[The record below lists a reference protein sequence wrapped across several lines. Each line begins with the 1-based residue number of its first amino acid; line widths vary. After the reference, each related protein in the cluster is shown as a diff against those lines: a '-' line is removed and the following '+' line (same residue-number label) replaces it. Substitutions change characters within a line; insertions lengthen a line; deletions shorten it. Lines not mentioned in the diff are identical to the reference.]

1 MTPTS
6 PTAPA
11 PRILL
16 LNGPNLN
23 MLGTREPLIYGTQTL
38 ADVERLVTSSAHE
51 FGYEVDALQSNHEGE
66 LIDALH
72 RARTTHVGVLL
83 NAGGLTHT
91 SVSLR
96 DAVQA
101 SELPMVEIHLSN
113 VHRREDFRH
122 FSYLSEVAI
131 AVIVGAGV
139 TGYRFG
145 VEALHEHLST

>member
-1 MTPTS
+1 MNPS
-6 PTAPA
+6 

-23 MLGTREPLIYGTQTL
+23 LLGTREPHIYGTQTL
-38 ADVERLVTSSAHE
+38 REVEEIVTLKAAE
-51 FGYEVDALQSNHEGE
+51 LGYEVDALQSNHEGE

-72 RARTTHVGVLL
+72 RGRTTNVGVLL

-113 VHRREDFRH
+113 VHRREEFRH
-122 FSYLSEVAI
+122 RSFLSDVAI
-131 AVIVGAGV
+131 AVIVGAGAS
-139 TGYRFG
+139 GYRFG
-145 VEALHEHLST
+145 VEALHEHLSK